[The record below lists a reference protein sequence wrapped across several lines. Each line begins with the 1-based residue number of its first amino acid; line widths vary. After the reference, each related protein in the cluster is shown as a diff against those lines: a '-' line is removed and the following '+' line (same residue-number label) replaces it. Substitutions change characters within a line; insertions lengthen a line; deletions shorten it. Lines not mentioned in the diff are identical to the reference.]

1 MDRLKAMQVFV
12 EVAERG
18 SLTDTATVLN
28 MSRAMVSRYLESLE
42 HWLGVRVLHRTTRR
56 VSLTDAGSEALERC
70 RQMLELAD
78 DVQSVAGDRR
88 SAPSGSLRITTATS
102 FAEAHMAAAVAD
114 FLNLH
119 PQARVELIVLERAVN
134 LVEERIDLAVRISNR
149 IDDTLVAR
157 KLAECRSVVCAAP
170 AYLKAHGTPAVPD
183 DLKQHRCI
191 THTYVGRHEFVMR
204 RDGHTVKVPV
214 RGQLSSNEAGVT
226 LNATLAGG
234 GIALLPT
241 YYASEAIRD
250 GRLIPL
256 LTDWEPEVLA
266 IQAVYLSRQHQPQL
280 LRLMLDFLAQRFGGD
295 VAPWDQAIA
304 ATTTATTTATAT
316 TAKPVKARKVNKTTK
331 ANKPT

>member
-1 MDRLKAMQVFV
+1 
-12 EVAERG
+12 
-18 SLTDTATVLN
+18 
-28 MSRAMVSRYLESLE
+28 
-42 HWLGVRVLHRTTRR
+42 
-56 VSLTDAGSEALERC
+56 
-70 RQMLELAD
+70 
-78 DVQSVAGDRR
+78 
-88 SAPSGSLRITTATS
+88 
-102 FAEAHMAAAVAD
+102 
-114 FLNLH
+114 
-119 PQARVELIVLERAVN
+119 
-134 LVEERIDLAVRISNR
+134 
-149 IDDTLVAR
+149 
-157 KLAECRSVVCAAP
+157 
-170 AYLKAHGTPAVPD
+170 
-183 DLKQHRCI
+183 
-191 THTYVGRHEFVMR
+191 MR

-304 ATTTATTTATAT
+304 ATATATAT
-316 TAKPVKARKVNKTTK
+316 AITKPAKARKVTKTTK
-331 ANKPT
+331 AAKPA